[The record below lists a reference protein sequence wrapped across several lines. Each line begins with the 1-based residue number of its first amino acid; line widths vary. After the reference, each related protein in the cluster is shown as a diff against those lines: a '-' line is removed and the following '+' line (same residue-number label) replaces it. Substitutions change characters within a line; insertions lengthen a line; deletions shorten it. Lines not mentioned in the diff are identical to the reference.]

1 MSTTSEVS
9 DPVQEPMDG
18 RTARGVRT
26 RAAIVDAC
34 IGLVEEGEIRPT
46 APRIAEVAGVSVR
59 SVFQHFDDLD
69 TLFVAVGQ
77 RMVERLAELIQ
88 PIDPALSFE
97 DRLEAFVEQRC
108 AINEVMSPIRG
119 AAIVHAPTSKAIG
132 VMFRRGHDFYRGQ
145 IREVF
150 AAELDATDTHAEA
163 RFAAVMVAA
172 SWSTWNLHRTL
183 EQLSVD
189 DARAQVLGLLG
200 LAFGVV

>member
-1 MSTTSEVS
+1 
-9 DPVQEPMDG
+9 MDG

-77 RMVERLAELIQ
+77 RMVARLAELIQ
-88 PIDPALSFE
+88 PIAPALRFE

-108 AINEVMSPIRG
+108 AINEVMSPISQSPPRPP
-119 AAIVHAPTSKAIG
+119 AH
-132 VMFRRGHDFYRGQ
+132 RRK
-145 IREVF
+145 
-150 AAELDATDTHAEA
+150 
-163 RFAAVMVAA
+163 
-172 SWSTWNLHRTL
+172 S
-183 EQLSVD
+183 
-189 DARAQVLGLLG
+189 
-200 LAFGVV
+200 